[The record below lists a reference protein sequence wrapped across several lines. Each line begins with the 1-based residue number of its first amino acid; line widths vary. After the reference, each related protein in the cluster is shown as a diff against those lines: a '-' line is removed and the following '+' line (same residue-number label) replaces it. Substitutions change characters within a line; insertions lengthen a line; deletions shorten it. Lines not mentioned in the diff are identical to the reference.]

1 MTTEVLELVIKE
13 NLSRVQEN
21 IQNALIRSGRSK
33 DDVTLIAVTK
43 TVEAEA
49 INEAISL
56 GISNIGENKVQEINR
71 KYDNIDENVN
81 WHMIGHLQSNKVK
94 YIIDKVNLIHSLD
107 RLSLAKEINKRAL
120 QANLTKDVLI
130 QVNVAE
136 EDSKFGL
143 KVEKVIPFI
152 ESILRFESIRVK
164 GLMTMAPFTNNPDE
178 VRFVFRDLRKLGLE
192 IEKRNYENVEMKYL
206 SMGMSNDYEV
216 AIEEGANMVRIGTAI
231 FGKRIY

>member
-1 MTTEVLELVIKE
+1 MIKE

-192 IEKRNYENVEMKYL
+192 IGKRNYENVEMKYL

>member
-1 MTTEVLELVIKE
+1 MIKE

-178 VRFVFRDLRKLGLE
+178 VRFVFRDLRKLTLE

>member
-1 MTTEVLELVIKE
+1 MIKE
-13 NLSRVQEN
+13 NLLRVQEN
-21 IQNALIRSGRSK
+21 IQNALIKSGRSK

-43 TVEAEA
+43 TVEAEV

-56 GISNIGENKVQEINR
+56 GICNIGENKVQEIDR
-71 KYDNIDENVN
+71 KHDKIDENVD

-94 YIIDKVNLIHSLD
+94 YIIDKVKLIHSLD
-107 RLSLAKEINKRAL
+107 RLSLAKEINKRAI
-120 QANLTKDVLI
+120 QANLIQDVLI

-143 KVEKVIPFI
+143 KVKEVIPFI
-152 ESILRFESIRVK
+152 ESIMKFESICIK

-178 VRFVFRDLRKLGLE
+178 VRFVFRDLKKLGLE
-192 IEKRNYENVEMKYL
+192 IEKRNYENVEMKYF

-216 AIEEGANMVRIGTAI
+216 AIEEGSNMVRVGTAI

>member
-1 MTTEVLELVIKE
+1 MIKE

>member
-1 MTTEVLELVIKE
+1 MIKE

-164 GLMTMAPFTNNPDE
+164 GLMTMAPFTNNPNE